1 LRSRKLEDRSQKTAT
16 ATTILALDL
25 ALKYQFA
32 IQNSKFKITMKP
44 FEYEIENIKTLI
56 TEMFELVKDQ
66 MHLTKEALLTGDHDL
81 TSEIMRKEKRV
92 NSYELSVDREVED
105 FLVLQ
110 APVATD
116 LRFAIAILKIASSL
130 ERIGDHAYRISSLVL
145 EDQLKINKELIELLH
160 VSTLFNELDEMLLN
174 VSDALE
180 SGEVEL
186 AKKVF
191 KQDKVLDKINKKL
204 PKILNAY
211 HQEKGGDISNIIL
224 LSRVIGKLERIGD
237 LTKNIA
243 EEIIFYYQ
251 SEVIKHRKKNKKIS
265 KKLGELEQNSQ
276 EENLHE

>member
-1 LRSRKLEDRSQKTAT
+1 
-16 ATTILALDL
+16 
-25 ALKYQFA
+25 
-32 IQNSKFKITMKP
+32 MKP

-56 TEMFELVKDQ
+56 SEMFELVKEQ
-66 MHLTKEALLTGDHDL
+66 MHLTKEALLTEDHDL

-92 NSYELSVDREVED
+92 NSYELSIDREVED

-116 LRFAIAILKIASSL
+116 MRFAIAILKIASNL
-130 ERIGDHAYRISSLVL
+130 ERIGDHAYRISSLVFD
-145 EDQLKINKELIELLH
+145 DQLKINKELVELLQIT
-160 VSTLFNELDEMLLN
+160 TLFDELDEMLKH
-174 VSDALE
+174 VSGALE

-204 PKILNAY
+204 PKLFKDYYHKKDVDVSNVILW
-211 HQEKGGDISNIIL
+211 
-224 LSRVIGKLERIGD
+224 SRVIGKLERVGD

-251 SEVIKHRKKNKKIS
+251 SEVIKHQKKNKKIS
-265 KKLGELEQNSQ
+265 KKLGEIEQNSH
-276 EENLHE
+276 EES